1 MANGKFSNGK
11 RSNLKPVALLLA
23 IALLVGTAVG
33 GTLAWL
39 TDNSGPVKNTFTVGS
54 VAITLDEALTDL
66 YGVPVSGADR
76 IPNATHTDGN
86 TYKLIPGH
94 TYTKDPKITVSSDS
108 ENCWVFVKLEN
119 GLNDTATFNID
130 NSKWTIVA
138 TYTDHSK
145 VYAYNTVLK
154 AGDDATLFTEFT
166 FAQSADPE
174 TYKSA
179 AIKVTGYAVQADG
192 FGSAEAAWAA
202 SGFGG

>member
-1 MANGKFSNGK
+1 MKKMYKAM
-11 RSNLKPVALLLA
+11 
-23 IALLVGTAVG
+23 LLVLCAVLLVAG
-33 GTLAWL
+33 SVMGTLAYL
-39 TDNSGPVKNTFTVGS
+39 KAQTGTIKNTFTVGS

-119 GLNDTATFNID
+119 GLNDTATFDID

-138 TYTDHSK
+138 TYTDGSK

>member
-1 MANGKFSNGK
+1 MKKMYKAM
-11 RSNLKPVALLLA
+11 
-23 IALLVGTAVG
+23 LLVLCAVLLVAG
-33 GTLAWL
+33 SVMGTLAYL
-39 TDNSGPVKNTFTVGS
+39 KAQTGTVKNTFTVGS

-94 TYTKDPKITVSSDS
+94 TYTK
-108 ENCWVFVKLEN
+108 NCWVFVKLEN

-138 TYTDHSK
+138 TYTDGSK
-145 VYAYNTVLK
+145 VYAYNTVLN

-192 FGSAEAAWAA
+192 FGSAEAAWDAA
-202 SGFGG
+202 NFS